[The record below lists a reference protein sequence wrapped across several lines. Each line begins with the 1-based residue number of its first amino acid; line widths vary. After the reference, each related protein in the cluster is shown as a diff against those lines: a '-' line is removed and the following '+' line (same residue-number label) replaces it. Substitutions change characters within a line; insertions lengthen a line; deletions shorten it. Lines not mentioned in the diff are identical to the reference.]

1 MMNMEGTNGMKKD
14 GKQENKIKQLIILC
28 SHNIKGLISKE
39 IVEQYLPIQ
48 IQNLKIYKEGNKIIF
63 EKENTKLAD
72 ILADGNYYSNI
83 EILKNI
89 TPIYNIE
96 YKGDDIFNLIKY
108 RNKIILMLSESG
120 EVK

>member
-1 MMNMEGTNGMKKD
+1 MEGTNGMKKD
-14 GKQENKIKQLIILC
+14 GKQEKQIKQLIILC

-48 IQNLKIYKEGNKIIF
+48 IQDLKIYEEENKIIF
-63 EKENTKLAD
+63 EKENTKLTD